1 MLGEG
6 FFWIPVKGMDFAYV
20 YLWVK
25 DKTTSVRTER
35 SMSMLTAW
43 NPRKYREIVCAAT
56 GHSRHNFIHLSWKQV

>member
-1 MLGEG
+1 MSLLFLYKTQPQQMLGVG

-35 SMSMLTAW
+35 NMSMLT
-43 NPRKYREIVCAAT
+43 V
-56 GHSRHNFIHLSWKQV
+56 